1 MFNPTR
7 LLGSLVVG
15 GLRNE
20 IGPVTGAALGMGALG
35 VAIAAFEH
43 FTEEANPPAAT
54 GSALPPPPGAPGR
67 PIPPPPPQGD
77 ASARPAPAAAPSL
90 PPPPAAAG
98 PAEAALDPRHRRSTL
113 LLRGMIAAALA
124 DGELDEEERRRIQ
137 ERLRD
142 AALSDAERAFAAREF
157 FAPATIEQLAA
168 DVDSPECAEELYAA
182 SRLAVNLDNDAER
195 RHLAAL
201 AVRLGLAPEAT
212 QRIDAALDAGAD
224 R

>member
-43 FTEEANPPAAT
+43 FTEQENRPAAT
-54 GSALPPPPGAPGR
+54 ASA
-67 PIPPPPPQGD
+67 PPPPP
-77 ASARPAPAAAPSL
+77 PAAAAHAAPGTTPLLS
-90 PPPPAAAG
+90 PPPAAAG

-124 DGELDEEERRRIQ
+124 DGELDEAERRRIQ

-157 FAPATIEQLAA
+157 FSPATIEQLAA

-182 SRLAVNLDNDAER
+182 SRLAVKLDNDAER

>member
-7 LLGSLVVG
+7 LLGSLVAG

-43 FTEEANPPAAT
+43 FTEQENRPAAT
-54 GSALPPPPGAPGR
+54 ASA
-67 PIPPPPPQGD
+67 PPPPP
-77 ASARPAPAAAPSL
+77 PAAAAHAAPGTTPLLS
-90 PPPPAAAG
+90 PPPAAAG

-124 DGELDEEERRRIQ
+124 DGELDEAERRRIQ

-157 FAPATIEQLAA
+157 FSPATIEQLAA

-182 SRLAVNLDNDAER
+182 SRLAVKLDNDAER